1 MIRTA
6 WRQNRVVGM
15 ATKQQA
21 RDIAVDFAASAAL
34 EIVMIKLAGRLKN
47 GPKHPHRR
55 PVRRLAG
62 ALLSEIAAQGAAEIW
77 WQRRRMR
84 SALEHAAA
92 AQSVAPRSMVPTPPP
107 RRAHVALPRQ
117 RQPVSAPAPAP
128 AADAVPVNQA
138 R

>member
-1 MIRTA
+1 ML
-6 WRQNRVVGM
+6 
-15 ATKQQA
+15 TKRQA

-34 EIVMIKLAGRLKN
+34 EIVMIKLAGRLRN
-47 GPKHPHRR
+47 GPRHPHRR

-62 ALLSEIAAQGAAEIW
+62 ALLSELAAQGAAEIW

-107 RRAHVALPRQ
+107 RQAHVALPRQ
-117 RQPVSAPAPAP
+117 RQPMSGPAQAPMAT
-128 AADAVPVNQA
+128 AVPADQA